1 MLPKT
6 FYLLIYS
13 YIGRFTTKAMTAE
26 DHDGLPMNKDGS
38 DNESSLRQGVD
49 EQYVVGRCGTGNSH
63 LAQALGH
70 LAARQGHDVL
80 FTTQTHL
87 LNSLRQAQAVGSF
100 ERRFQALV
108 QVPLLIID
116 DFGLKP
122 LRPPED
128 ETFHDLVAE
137 RYERTATLL
146 TSNLDFGEWGDA
158 FPANKMLGAATLDRL
173 RHGAYRLILDG
184 ESYRRLKPLS
194 SPAPTPVAKGAKNSH
209 S

>member
-1 MLPKT
+1 
-6 FYLLIYS
+6 
-13 YIGRFTTKAMTAE
+13 
-26 DHDGLPMNKDGS
+26 
-38 DNESSLRQGVD
+38 
-49 EQYVVGRCGTGNSH
+49 

-70 LAARQGHDVL
+70 LAVRQGHDVL

-87 LNSLRQAQAVGSF
+87 LNGLREAQAVGSF
-100 ERRFQALV
+100 ARRFHALV

-116 DFGLKP
+116 NFGLKP

-137 RYERTATLL
+137 RYEQTAMLL

-173 RHGAYRLILDG
+173 QHGAYRLILDG
-184 ESYRRLKPLS
+184 ASYRRPQPLS
-194 SPAPTPVAKGAKNSH
+194 SPAPAPVAKGGKKQPFLRSVRTPDFSTWWWHHYAAN
-209 S
+209 